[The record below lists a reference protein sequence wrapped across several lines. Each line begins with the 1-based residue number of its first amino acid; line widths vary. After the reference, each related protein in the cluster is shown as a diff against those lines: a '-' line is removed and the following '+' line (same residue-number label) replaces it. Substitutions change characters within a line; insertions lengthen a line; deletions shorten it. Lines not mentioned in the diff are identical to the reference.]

1 MNNINNLILDEERA
15 LYHITD
21 SNIVNCRFDGPKDGE
36 SAIKECRNIHIV
48 ECYFNLR
55 YPIWHTYPVTMTRS
69 TMTEF
74 CRAAL
79 WYCHNVKIEQSK
91 LYGIKALRECQNI
104 EISQC
109 DIISKEFGWK
119 NDDLKMVDST
129 LEGEYAFFDSKN
141 LVIKNLKFVGKYSF
155 QYCKNLTIESS
166 YLDTKDAFWHSE
178 NVVIKDSYVKGE
190 YLAWYAKN
198 VTFINCTIEGTQPLC
213 YCKNLVLKNCKM
225 IKTDLSFENS
235 EVNASIIGHIESIK
249 NPLSGCII
257 ADTIG
262 DIIRDDQIY
271 GCKAEIMLRKK

>member
-119 NDDLKMVDST
+119 NDDLKIVDST

-141 LVIKNLKFVGKYSF
+141 LVIKNFKFVGKYSF
-155 QYCKNLTIESS
+155 QYCKNLTIESEDLA
-166 YLDTKDAFWHSE
+166 YIPTQFKTEIFCWEFKGKVKDTEFLVYINAETGKEEDIL
-178 NVVIKDSYVKGE
+178 VIK
-190 YLAWYAKN
+190 N
-198 VTFINCTIEGTQPLC
+198 TPNGTLT
-213 YCKNLVLKNCKM
+213 M
-225 IKTDLSFENS
+225 
-235 EVNASIIGHIESIK
+235 
-249 NPLSGCII
+249 
-257 ADTIG
+257 
-262 DIIRDDQIY
+262 
-271 GCKAEIMLRKK
+271 